1 MKFLNASN
9 KIKILALFLFTV
21 IIALLS
27 FLLINTKKTKDWFE
41 GYGENPYDENV
52 FISVRVSETR
62 QSEKENKT
70 DYESS
75 YYNAYIQI
83 TKIDASSTIEN
94 IVYYVSTTAEN
105 NVRKS
110 VDNAG
115 STTKDSIK
123 TSYTTENFTK
133 FAEKKVVVTDEKT
146 SFVDEEPENLYVR
159 VTYTKVLNKE
169 TTNHELKYFTKLA
182 NVKNIKEN
190 KIEEKE
196 TVKTDDK
203 YKVKNTNNVP
213 FDLSISKTKSDSDS
227 KEEVKKDSYAVNLT
241 INLSNLGTNGVNY
254 NNNSN
259 KYLPEMKVEIFAKT
273 KELADKNNFIPN
285 YVRLASFVG
294 TLTNARSLTINPTL
308 DERYEVEEIYVFTY
322 YRFVNGEETLE
333 QYKIKLA

>member
-1 MKFLNASN
+1 MNFLNVSN
-9 KIKILALFLFTV
+9 KIKILALLLFTI

-27 FLLINTKKTKDWFE
+27 FLLINGKKQKEWFE
-41 GYGENPYDENV
+41 GYGNNPYDENV

-83 TKIDASSTIEN
+83 TKINADAKIDN

-110 VDNAG
+110 ADNY
-115 STTKDSIK
+115 SSSTKDSIN

-133 FAEKKVVVTDEKT
+133 IAEKKIVVTDEKE
-146 SFVDEEPENLYVR
+146 SFVNEEPEKIYVR
-159 VTYTKVLNKE
+159 VTYTMKLNNE
-169 TTNHELKYFTKLA
+169 TTNHELKYATDLA
-182 NVKNIKEN
+182 KVKEIKEN
-190 KIEEKE
+190 KFEEKE
-196 TVKTDDK
+196 VIKSDDK
-203 YKVKNTNNVP
+203 FKVKNTTKVP
-213 FDLSISKTKSDSDS
+213 FDLSISKTKSDSSS

-241 INLSNLGTNGVNY
+241 INLTNLGSNGVNY

-259 KYLPEMKVEIFAKT
+259 KYVPEIKVEIFAKT

-294 TLTNARSLTINPTL
+294 TLTNARSLTVNPTL
-308 DERYEVEEIYVFTY
+308 DERYEVEEIFVFTY
-322 YRFVNGEETLE
+322 YRYANGKETTE